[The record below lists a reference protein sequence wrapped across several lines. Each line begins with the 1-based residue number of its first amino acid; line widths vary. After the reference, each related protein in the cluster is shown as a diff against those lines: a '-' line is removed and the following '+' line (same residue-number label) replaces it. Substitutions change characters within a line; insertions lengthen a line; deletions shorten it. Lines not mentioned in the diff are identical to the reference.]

1 MIMKQKKSVA
11 FLIDPIKNL
20 DFTSD
25 STLLITNELQ
35 IRGYELFYFLP
46 QSLIFENDKLYA
58 NGKYFQID
66 YEGQNITELNSEKV
80 LLENFDVVFI
90 RQIPPFNQ
98 QYLTITYLIETLKH
112 TLILN
117 NPKSIRDVTEKLSI
131 LNFKD
136 HIPDTMVSSNINEI
150 KYFIEKY
157 NVVILKPLY
166 DCAGQGVI
174 KIEYNAQNTENA
186 IEAIVEE
193 QGYVMLQEYLPNI
206 RDFGDKR
213 VMFLD
218 GEVLGVINRK
228 ARQGEFRVNMIV
240 GGKSYKTSLTQEEQ
254 KLCNEVG
261 KFLKDKNL
269 FLVGI
274 DIIDE
279 KLIEINVTSPTGL
292 VAIKNLYGTDVEKI
306 IVDKIETKLKNCY
319 SAG

>member
-1 MIMKQKKSVA
+1 MIIEQNKSVA
-11 FLIDPIKNL
+11 FLIDPIENL

-25 STLLITNELQ
+25 STLLISNEFQ
-35 IRGYELFYFLP
+35 IRGYKLFYFLP
-46 QSLIFENDKLYA
+46 QSLIFENDQLYA
-58 NGKYFQID
+58 KGKYFKID
-66 YEGQNITELNSEKV
+66 YEGQNIIELNSEKV
-80 LLENFDVVFI
+80 LIENFDIVFI

-98 QYLTITYLIETLKH
+98 QYLTTTYLIETLKRS
-112 TLILN
+112 LILN
-117 NPKSIRDVTEKLSI
+117 DPRSIRDVTEKLSI

-136 HIPDTMVSSNINEI
+136 YIPDTMVSSNTNEI
-150 KYFIEKY
+150 KDFIEKH
-157 NVVILKPLY
+157 NVAILKPLY

-174 KIEYNAQNTENA
+174 KIEYNTQNLEKA
-186 IEAIVEE
+186 IEAIVKE

-228 ARQGEFRVNMIV
+228 AKQGEFRVNMIV
-240 GGKSYKTSLTQEEQ
+240 GGKSYKTSLTIEEQ

-292 VAIKNLYGTDVEKI
+292 VAIKNLYGIDVGKI
-306 IVDKIETKLKNCY
+306 IVDKIETKVKSCY
-319 SAG
+319 SAS

>member
-1 MIMKQKKSVA
+1 MIMEQNKSVA
-11 FLIDPIKNL
+11 FLIDPIENL

-25 STLLITNELQ
+25 STLLIANEFQ
-35 IRGYELFYFLP
+35 IRGYSLFYFLP
-46 QSLIFENDKLYA
+46 QNLIFEKNQLYA
-58 NGKYFQID
+58 NGKYIQMD
-66 YEGQNITELNSEKV
+66 YEGQNITELSSEKV
-80 LLENFDVVFI
+80 LLENFDIVFI

-98 QYLTITYLIETLKH
+98 QYLTTTYLIETLKS

-117 NPKSIRDVTEKLSI
+117 DPRSIRDVTEKLSI
-131 LNFKD
+131 LNFENY
-136 HIPDTMVSSNINEI
+136 IPATMVSSNTNEI
-150 KYFIEKY
+150 KNFIEKH
-157 NVVILKPLY
+157 NVAILKPLY

-174 KIEYNAQNTENA
+174 KIEYNQNTEKS
-186 IEAIVEE
+186 IEDIVEE

-213 VMFLD
+213 VMFLY

-228 ARQGEFRVNMIV
+228 AKQGEFRVNMIV
-240 GGKSYKTSLTQEEQ
+240 GGKSYKTSLTQKEQ

-261 KFLKDKNL
+261 KFLKEKNL

-292 VAIKNLYGTDVEKI
+292 VAIKNLYGTDVGKI
-306 IVDKIETKLKNCY
+306 IVDKIETKLKSCY
-319 SAG
+319 SAS

>member
-1 MIMKQKKSVA
+1 MEQNKSVA
-11 FLIDPIKNL
+11 FLIDPIENL

-25 STLLITNELQ
+25 STLLITNEFQ

-98 QYLTITYLIETLKH
+98 QYLTTTYLIETLKH

-136 HIPDTMVSSNINEI
+136 HMPDTMVSSNVNEI
-150 KYFIEKY
+150 KYFIEKH

-213 VMFLD
+213 VMFLE

-228 ARQGEFRVNMIV
+228 AKQGEFRVNMIV

-269 FLVGI
+269 LLVGI

>member
-1 MIMKQKKSVA
+1 MIMEQNKSVA
-11 FLIDPIKNL
+11 FLVDPIENL

-25 STLLITNELQ
+25 STLLIANEFQ
-35 IRGYELFYFLP
+35 IRGYKLFYFLP
-46 QSLIFENDKLYA
+46 QSLIFEKNQLYA

-66 YEGQNITELNSEKV
+66 YEGQHIAKLNSEKV
-80 LLENFDVVFI
+80 LLENFEIVFI

-98 QYLTITYLIETLKH
+98 QYLTITYLIETLKR

-117 NPKSIRDVTEKLSI
+117 DPRSIRDVTEKLSI

-136 HIPDTMVSSNINEI
+136 YIPDTMVSSNANEI
-150 KYFIEKY
+150 KDFIERH
-157 NVVILKPLY
+157 NVAILKPLY

-174 KIEYNAQNTENA
+174 KIEYNTQNIEKA

-193 QGYVMLQEYLPNI
+193 QGYIMLQEYLPNI

-228 ARQGEFRVNMIV
+228 AKPGEFRVNMIV

-254 KLCNEVG
+254 KLCDEVG

-292 VAIKNLYGTDVEKI
+292 VAIKNLYGTDVGKI
-306 IVDKIETKLKNCY
+306 IVDKIETKVKSCY
-319 SAG
+319 SAN